1 MNAKLSKLLKIL
13 YKKLLKIDKS
23 KILYILDILNP
34 KKSKKLNLKI
44 IIIRIKKERK
54 MFKKYDIFY
63 FQ

>member
-1 MNAKLSKLLKIL
+1 LNAKLSKLLKIL

>member
-34 KKSKKLNLKI
+34 KKSKKLNSKI